1 MQVPFYLTME
11 VNVDQGG
18 FTQIPVWL
26 VAFIASWITL
36 VLVRRLGNRVSSSE
50 SRLADTLID
59 ALSLLSAASVVASIS
74 ATPLVSSLTASISR
88 NLSSWAIADSIIITG
103 GVILGIIVLIVGY
116 LYMKTESKWW
126 LFWFGVGIQ
135 VIALFVPVVNTI
147 LSWWINNP
155 ITWVWNFL
163 IWVLT
168 ALPNI
173 TINF

>member
-1 MQVPFYLTME
+1 MQAPFYLTME
-11 VNVDQGG
+11 VTVNQGG
-18 FTQIPVWL
+18 FTQIPAWL

-36 VLVRRLGNRVSSSE
+36 VLVRRVGNRMSGSE
-50 SRLADTLID
+50 SRLADTLVD

-88 NLSSWAIADSIIITG
+88 NLSSWAIADSIIIAG
-103 GVILGIIVLIVGY
+103 GVILGVIVLIVGY

-135 VIALFVPVVNTI
+135 VIALFVPWVNAI
-147 LSWWINNP
+147 LSWWINYP
-155 ITWVWNFL
+155 ITWVWNFFV
-163 IWVLT
+163 WALT
-168 ALPNI
+168 AVPNI